1 MLSLEDPNP
10 LASSSTHPST
20 LRDLSLSEILTLS
33 ATFGSIQLGET
44 FSGIVTVN
52 NDSYHPGID
61 ASSVQLRVEMQ
72 TASAKVAIGGTGSTD
87 PSSILRPTKFV
98 ETVVRH
104 EIKELGQ
111 HVLACTLS
119 YRIPAAL
126 VHSYPIPPDDPAD
139 PTLRILRK
147 YYKFMVSS
155 VSSYMSREPAVLER
169 SFSFHFSLYNI
180 PFPHSDRTYSQS
192 IFPRVNAP
200 PRLGVA

>member
-10 LASSSTHPST
+10 LASTSAHPST

-52 NDSYHPGID
+52 NDSYHPGIE
-61 ASSVQLRVEMQ
+61 ALAVQLRVEMQ
-72 TASAKVAIGGTGSTD
+72 TASAKVAIGGTGSND
-87 PSSILRPTKFV
+87 PSNPASVLRPSKFV
-98 ETVVRH
+98 ETVVKH

-119 YRIPAAL
+119 YRIPAVL

-147 YYKFMVSS
+147 YYKFMVSFLGFIS
-155 VSSYMSREPAVLER
+155 MLVCMRARLFEGLVV
-169 SFSFHFSLYNI
+169 
-180 PFPHSDRTYSQS
+180 PF
-192 IFPRVNAP
+192 
-200 PRLGVA
+200 